1 MVALEIALP
10 VPRRYRQESQALR
23 TLRRLLRHRGA
34 LIGLAMVALVGLA
47 AILAPV
53 IAPFDP
59 SDMGV
64 GPSLAPP
71 SPSHLFGTDTFG
83 RDIFSRV
90 LHGAQLSLMVGIV
103 AVAIEATFGVLLGLI
118 AGYYGGWID
127 AVLMR
132 IIDVLLAF
140 PGILLALAIVSV
152 LGISLTN
159 LMIAVGIGGIPSFAR
174 LIRGSTLT
182 VKENLYVTVARSIGA
197 RDAAMIGRHILP
209 NVAS

>member
-34 LIGLAMVALVGLA
+34 LIGCAMVMLVGLR

-71 SPSHLFGTDTFG
+71 SPAHLFGTDTFG
-83 RDIFSRV
+83 RELFHRV
-90 LHGAQLSLMVGIV
+90 TYSA
-103 AVAIEATFGVLLGLI
+103 EVLLMFILEE
-118 AGYYGGWID
+118 
-127 AVLMR
+127 
-132 IIDVLLAF
+132 LL
-140 PGILLALAIVSV
+140 
-152 LGISLTN
+152 
-159 LMIAVGIGGIPSFAR
+159 
-174 LIRGSTLT
+174 
-182 VKENLYVTVARSIGA
+182 
-197 RDAAMIGRHILP
+197 
-209 NVAS
+209 